1 MKLFDILKDKEKMKH
16 LITYGIFGVLT
27 TIVSFGSFYILRK
40 TFINVDENILNTI
53 SIIIAVIFAYFVNKK
68 FVFKS
73 KDKNIFKEFG
83 KFAASRAFSA
93 LFEMVAFFILNTL
106 LNIDGMISKVLIS
119 IIVIVLNY
127 ITSKVF
133 VFKDKIK
140 QEKM

>member
-1 MKLFDILKDKEKMKH
+1 MKLFDFLKDKEKMKH
-16 LITYGIFGVLT
+16 LITYGIFGLLT

-40 TFINVDENILNTI
+40 IYINVDENILNTI

-83 KFAASRAFSA
+83 KFVASRAFST

-140 QEKM
+140 QEKI